1 MVYLLII
8 NNMQFNRRQNRIAGP
23 GFHLNVRYDD
33 QTMATAMNGGNNVA
47 PVLSAGLTTVENFD
61 IKEQELL
68 VCKAQ
73 SNMYHDGYT
82 HVFSFC
88 NGLENTAVTAGAA
101 GAAGTTDAE
110 IEENILS
117 QVRYIGV
124 ATTEYKPS
132 KAYSEQGSVC
142 QVGGVSTLIN
152 ESSDVIKPGDI
163 LQLGVNLKA
172 NRRTTREK
180 GIPRE
185 KIRFTVKKAA
195 VGDAMLQKVIDNSK
209 CTGGSVNAAKLKS
222 LRDAVTAA
230 PPSKKTKAQDA
241 LTAYNAKCTVAGAGL
256 DLANVKKLLRTYAD
270 MNSRIIGR
278 SCSYARPGDRL
289 EVILQPRN
297 PH

>member
-101 GAAGTTDAE
+101 GAAGAASTTDAE

-185 KIRFTVKKAA
+185 KIRFTVKKAV
-195 VGDAMLQKVIDNSK
+195 VGDAMIKVAMAKSGK
-209 CTGGSVNAAKLKS
+209 CNPPNPAKLAQLKAAVRAAKG
-222 LRDAVTAA
+222 
-230 PPSKKTKAQDA
+230 
-241 LTAYNAKCTVAGAGL
+241 NAKTTAQQDVDTYLATCAGITNFN
-256 DLANVKKLLRTYAD
+256 DVKSVFSKYAEL
-270 MNSRIIGR
+270 NSRIIGR

>member
-1 MVYLLII
+1 MIYLLII

-33 QTMATAMNGGNNVA
+33 QTMATAMNGGNKVA

-88 NGLENTAVTAGAA
+88 NGLENTDGANN
-101 GAAGTTDAE
+101 DE

-195 VGDAMLQKVIDNSK
+195 VGDAMLKVAMAKSGK
-209 CTGGSVNAAKLKS
+209 CNPPDPTKLTQLKAAAKAAKGP
-222 LRDAVTAA
+222 AAKTAA
-230 PPSKKTKAQDA
+230 EQDVKDYLATCNGAANFNDVKSIFSK
-241 LTAYNAKCTVAGAGL
+241 
-256 DLANVKKLLRTYAD
+256 YAEL
-270 MNSRIIGR
+270 NSRIIGR

>member
-88 NGLENTAVTAGAA
+88 NGLENTAVIPGAA
-101 GAAGTTDAE
+101 GAASTTDAE

-185 KIRFTVKKAA
+185 KIRFTVKKAV
-195 VGDAMLQKVIDNSK
+195 VGDAMIKVAMAKSGK
-209 CTGGSVNAAKLKS
+209 CDGADPAKLAQLKAAVRAANKGAAKTTAQQDVDTYLAGCKGAADF
-222 LRDAVTAA
+222 DAVKSVF
-230 PPSKKTKAQDA
+230 SK
-241 LTAYNAKCTVAGAGL
+241 
-256 DLANVKKLLRTYAD
+256 YAEL
-270 MNSRIIGR
+270 NSRIIGR

>member
-1 MVYLLII
+1 
-8 NNMQFNRRQNRIAGP
+8 MQFNRRQNRIAGP
-23 GFHLNVRYDD
+23 GFHLNIRFDD

-47 PVLSAGLTTVENFD
+47 DVLNSGTTNVENFD

-82 HVFSFC
+82 HCFSFC
-88 NGLENTAVTAGAA
+88 NGLEGTAG
-101 GAAGTTDAE
+101 GTLEE
-110 IEENILS
+110 IEEKILS

-132 KAYSEQGSVC
+132 KAYSEQGSVA

-152 ESSDVIKPGDI
+152 ESSEVIKPGDI

-195 VGDAMLQKVIDNSK
+195 VGDAMIKVAMAKSGK
-209 CTGGSVNAAKLKS
+209 CDSADPAKLAQLEAARRAAKGAAKAGAEQAVKDYLATCKGAADF
-222 LRDAVTAA
+222 DAVKSVF
-230 PPSKKTKAQDA
+230 SK
-241 LTAYNAKCTVAGAGL
+241 
-256 DLANVKKLLRTYAD
+256 YAEL
-270 MNSRIIGR
+270 NSRVIGR